1 MQTVMVGFH
10 VLSCAQPTVDI
21 SASVLS
27 ISFCTVMFLVSSMVF
42 LSSDTCRRNEAPQWP
57 GNRAAAARDG
67 EACERRSGWRT
78 FLAASIS
85 ISKSPPLSSL
95 ILSFIVLRPLQGRF
109 GFCGRQGVCVCDSCS
124 ALGTASSFDAWG
136 LFAARLES
144 TLLLRGFVLRL
155 PPYTHR
161 STLSSVLQFD
171 R

>member
-109 GFCGRQGVCVCDSCS
+109 GCCGRQGVCVRQLQRLGDSELFS
-124 ALGTASSFDAWG
+124 TLGVDSSSLRAPASSIHPSQYAK
-136 LFAARLES
+136 
-144 TLLLRGFVLRL
+144 
-155 PPYTHR
+155 
-161 STLSSVLQFD
+161 
-171 R
+171 